1 MSQPDLRTKEGAM
14 YFLDYHAPNKD
25 TQMKHTIVNDNF
37 QSVING
43 VWDILP
49 DGPGK
54 TRFIH
59 ALNRARME
67 ANSCIAN
74 EGA

>member
-14 YFLDYHAPNKD
+14 HFLDYHAPSQDNGI
-25 TQMKHTIVNDNF
+25 KHTIVNDNF
-37 QSVING
+37 QSVIKG